1 MGLITNVQELPGV
14 SQKAH
19 NAPCLARTAAP
30 RLLPQLQDG
39 EIPVVALAI
48 R

>member
-19 NAPCLARTAAP
+19 NAPFLARTAGP
-30 RLLPQLQDG
+30 RLLPQLQEG
-39 EIPVVALAI
+39 EIPGVAMAT